1 MPYGSTVGFVLGT
14 SVLNEQ
20 DKIVQLL
27 TPKRGILKAI
37 APGALKV
44 RNRFGSLLELLT
56 EGDFVYYWNEDK
68 EIVTLSKG
76 DIVRSY
82 FHIVSRP
89 ENIFYFYLM
98 VEIILKFTPPRHR
111 EARLFNL
118 VQSTLTNREQGIDI
132 HFLMLYYLIWV
143 LRIEGMMFKSTLCY
157 NCSER
162 GFKTAWVKT
171 NFRGILCPQCRTD
184 ENIRLEAPEL
194 NFISW
199 TETHN
204 PRDLSL
210 WAGKLDPAGMIR
222 LFVKKIEYH
231 GEIVLKST
239 QYLPEFR

>member
-1 MPYGSTVGFVLGT
+1 
-14 SVLNEQ
+14 
-20 DKIVQLL
+20 
-27 TPKRGILKAI
+27 
-37 APGALKV
+37 
-44 RNRFGSLLELLT
+44 
-56 EGDFVYYWNEDK
+56 
-68 EIVTLSKG
+68 
-76 DIVRSY
+76 
-82 FHIVSRP
+82 
-89 ENIFYFYLM
+89 M

-118 VQSTLTNREQGIDI
+118 LQSTLTNREQGVDI

-162 GFKTAWVKT
+162 EFKTAWIKT

-184 ENIRLEAPEL
+184 EKIRLEALEL
-194 NFISW
+194 NFIAW

-204 PRDLSL
+204 PRDLSR
-210 WAGKLDPAGMIR
+210 WAEKLDPAGMIR
-222 LFVKKIEYH
+222 LFVRKIEHH